1 MLCSASCA
9 VLCCAALRCAALR
22 CAVLCWCQSPFQ
34 PSIGQSQTI
43 PKEAFPPTEAFFTT
57 ISPTYV
63 SCNRTHAYVQL
74 VQLGT
79 VQESECCCVR
89 QALAAASRALR
100 SSG

>member
-9 VLCCAALRCAALR
+9 VLCCAALR

-63 SCNRTHAYVQL
+63 SCNRTHAY
-74 VQLGT
+74 
-79 VQESECCCVR
+79 SWY
-89 QALAAASRALR
+89 S
-100 SSG
+100 

>member
-9 VLCCAALRCAALR
+9 VLRCAALRCAA
-22 CAVLCWCQSPFQ
+22 LCWCQSPFQ

-63 SCNRTHAYVQL
+63 ATVRTRTV
-74 VQLGT
+74 GT
-79 VQESECCCVR
+79 VR
-89 QALAAASRALR
+89 
-100 SSG
+100 